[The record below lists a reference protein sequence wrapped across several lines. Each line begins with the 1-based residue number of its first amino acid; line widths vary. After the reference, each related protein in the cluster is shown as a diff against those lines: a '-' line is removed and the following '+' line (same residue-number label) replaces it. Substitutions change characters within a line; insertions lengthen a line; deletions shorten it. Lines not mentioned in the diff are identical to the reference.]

1 LSIRKQALEFP
12 HFVFVL
18 SDKPQFLAH

>member
-12 HFVFVL
+12 HFVSVL